1 MKNIPKSEDIVTEK
15 DQMNPGG
22 TTPWKKFWNTPLILV
37 IRGTEC
43 IYMQLIKFIGT
54 SVSNVRSGK
63 AMEVG
68 LSANSRNS

>member
-1 MKNIPKSEDIVTEK
+1 MGRS
-15 DQMNPGG
+15 
-22 TTPWKKFWNTPLILV
+22 FWNTPLILV